1 MSCAIF
7 IVFCLVVTFG
17 RHELTDLMRW
27 AIRRFLS

>member
-17 RHELTDLMRW
+17 RRELTEVMRW
-27 AIRRFLS
+27 AISRFLP